1 MISKSSFVIIAA
13 CQIGLAAQ
21 AGAQQGMPPPGAQGG
36 QPPAM
41 QQQPTVSVEQAIRI
55 ANQQGLVSVE
65 KIERDE
71 NEWEIEGRDAQGRE
85 IEVEIDATTGQ
96 VINIDR

>member
-21 AGAQQGMPPPGAQGG
+21 AGAQQGMPPPGPQGG

-41 QQQPTVSVEQAIRI
+41 QQQRTVSVEEAIRI

-65 KIERDE
+65 KIERDDD
-71 NEWEIEGRDAQGRE
+71 EWEIEGRDAQGRK
-85 IEVEIDATTGQ
+85 IEVEIDATTGE
-96 VINIDR
+96 VTDVDR